1 MKINSEM
8 KNVNCRHFSEIINF
22 DQTLINLFLL
32 LTLDHAIRETH
43 TITKNLKQKRV

>member
-1 MKINSEM
+1 M
-8 KNVNCRHFSEIINF
+8 KNVNYRHLSENINF

-32 LTLDHAIRETH
+32 VTQDHAIRETH